1 MPNLELTDCD
11 DHSSKLAV
19 GTLAG
24 VDVYHRVFVR
34 KTTWGSSVTFL
45 QLC

>member
-11 DHSSKLAV
+11 DHPSKLAV
-19 GTLAG
+19 GTLTG
-24 VDVYHRVFVR
+24 VDVNYSFFAR
-34 KTTWGSSVTFL
+34 KTTWGSSVTLL